1 MKDTIGHN
9 RHDGPEEPENS
20 SNRPTVSY
28 SAQQR
33 RMYLEG
39 LRAWARVAVRSYANR
54 HGAPVKPS
62 VMPGDGGETD
72 QGRIVPLKRT
82 S

>member
-1 MKDTIGHN
+1 MKDTNGKN
-9 RHDGPEEPENS
+9 RYNSSEEPDNS
-20 SNRPTVSY
+20 SDRPTGSY

-62 VMPGDGGETD
+62 VMPDD
-72 QGRIVPLKRT
+72 NGRVGQKSNR
-82 S
+82 

>member
-1 MKDTIGHN
+1 MKDTTGHN
-9 RHDGPEEPENS
+9 RHEGPEEPDNS
-20 SNRPTVSY
+20 SDRPTVSY

-54 HGAPVKPS
+54 HGPPGNPQ
-62 VMPGDGGETD
+62 VMADDGGDTKEESC
-72 QGRIVPLKRT
+72 R
-82 S
+82 

>member
-1 MKDTIGHN
+1 MEDATGKN
-9 RHDGPEEPENS
+9 RYDSPEEPDNS
-20 SNRPTVSY
+20 SDRPTVSY

-62 VMPGDGGETD
+62 DMPGDN
-72 QGRIVPLKRT
+72 GRIGQKSNR
-82 S
+82 

>member
-1 MKDTIGHN
+1 MKDTNGHN
-9 RHDGPEEPENS
+9 RHEGPEEPDNS
-20 SNRPTVSY
+20 SDGPTVSY

-54 HGAPVKPS
+54 HGPPGNPS
-62 VMPGDGGETD
+62 VMPDD
-72 QGRIVPLKRT
+72 NGRIGQKSNR
-82 S
+82 

>member
-1 MKDTIGHN
+1 MKDTTGQN
-9 RHDGPEEPENS
+9 RHDGPEEPDNS
-20 SNRPTVSY
+20 SDRPTVSY

-54 HGAPVKPS
+54 HDGPGTPPI
-62 VMPGDGGETD
+62 MPDDGSDPKEESC
-72 QGRIVPLKRT
+72 R
-82 S
+82 

>member
-1 MKDTIGHN
+1 MEDTTGQN
-9 RHDGPEEPENS
+9 RYDSPGEPDNS
-20 SNRPTVSY
+20 SDLPTASY

-54 HGAPVKPS
+54 RGAPIKPS
-62 VMPGDGGETD
+62 VMPDD
-72 QGRIVPLKRT
+72 NGRIGQESNR
-82 S
+82 

>member
-1 MKDTIGHN
+1 MEDATGKN
-9 RHDGPEEPENS
+9 RYDSPEEPDNS
-20 SNRPTVSY
+20 SDRPPVSY

-62 VMPGDGGETD
+62 DMPGDN
-72 QGRIVPLKRT
+72 GRIGQKSNR
-82 S
+82 

>member
-1 MKDTIGHN
+1 MTDTNEQN
-9 RHDGPEEPENS
+9 RHEGPEEPDNS
-20 SNRPTVSY
+20 SDGPTVSY

-54 HGAPVKPS
+54 HGPPGNPS
-62 VMPGDGGETD
+62 VMPDD
-72 QGRIVPLKRT
+72 NGRIGQKSNR
-82 S
+82 